1 MIEDEDEPPIK
12 VPKIEPL
19 LYIEQCKIST
29 MIICCN
35 RIPHL
40 KK

>member
-19 LYIEQCKIST
+19 LAWKKAYKVHKKKTNHKI
-29 MIICCN
+29 N
-35 RIPHL
+35 E
-40 KK
+40 